1 MNQTKS
7 ILTTSAVKKQG
18 VIIKAIIACLLWGSA
33 FAGAKIGLQFADPIF
48 LSGIRFTLA
57 GLLLIPVMM
66 YQKVRLRGCLKHW
79 RFILLFA
86 FLQTFLQYGL
96 FFMGIDKVPGATSSI
111 IVGAGPLVI
120 ALMAHFIMHEKLTL
134 RKSVAIALGLTGIVF
149 ISLAKGQISA
159 NSPSFYTGI
168 LLLLMSVTIGSYTNI
183 LVSQR
188 KEAKISPVALT
199 SFAHIIGG
207 TGLLVVSLIVEKPA
221 SFVFP
226 IEFYGALL
234 WLALISA
241 IGFSIWYGLL
251 NRPEVK
257 VSELNIWKFLIPVT
271 GAILSWLFVKGES
284 PDVPTII
291 GMVVIAV
298 ALLLVQTPA
307 RFFQKLL
314 RK

>member
-1 MNQTKS
+1 MLHSVKS
-7 ILTTSAVKKQG
+7 LFRGQG
-18 VIIKAIIACLLWGSA
+18 GKFKAIIACLLWGSA
-33 FAGAKIGLQFADPIF
+33 FAGAKIGLQYADPIF
-48 LSGIRFTLA
+48 LSGIRFMLA

-66 YQKVRLRGCLKHW
+66 YKKVRLKGCLKHW

-111 IVGAGPLVI
+111 IVGAGPLVV
-120 ALMAHFIMHEKLTL
+120 ALMAHFIMNERMTL
-134 RKSVAIALGLTGIVF
+134 RKGGAIALGLTGIVF

-159 NSPSFYTGI
+159 NSPSFYTGV
-168 LLLLMSVTIGSYTNI
+168 LLLLTSVTIGSYTNI

-188 KEAKISPVALT
+188 KEANISPIALT
-199 SFAHIIGG
+199 SFAHLIGG
-207 TGLLVVSLIVEKPA
+207 AGLLVVSLIVEKPRT
-221 SFVFP
+221 FVFP

-271 GAILSWLFVKGES
+271 GAILSWIFVKGES
-284 PDVPTII
+284 PDIPTIL
-291 GMVVIAV
+291 GMVVITV
-298 ALLLVQTPA
+298 ALLLVLTPA
-307 RFFQKLL
+307 SFFKKLI